1 MGGGAEI
8 TWEDLDMDFQSLC
21 RDRRLFNAVSTA
33 ANYTWDVV
41 AANILLADE
50 MEVLKTSI
58 ESELSS
64 LRAP

>member
-8 TWEDLDMDFQSLC
+8 TWQDLDMDFRSLC
-21 RDRRLFNAVSTA
+21 RDRRFFNAVSVA
-33 ANYTWDVV
+33 ANCTWDVV
-41 AANILLADE
+41 AANILLAGE
-50 MEVLKTSI
+50 MEVLKTRI